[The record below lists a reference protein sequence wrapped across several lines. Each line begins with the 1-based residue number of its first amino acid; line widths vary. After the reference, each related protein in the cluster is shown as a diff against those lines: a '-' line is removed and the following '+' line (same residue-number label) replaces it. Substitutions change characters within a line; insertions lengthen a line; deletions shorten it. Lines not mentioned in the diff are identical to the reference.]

1 LIARF
6 VPHSG
11 CGLGLPDAFCK
22 KTAILSKVPDLSS
35 VVILERHRENKEEQ
49 GRWSTVGLGQWF
61 LTFFTYLTLFVE
73 QGYQIYPQYI
83 QWW

>member
-6 VPHSG
+6 VPQPG
-11 CGLGLPDAFCK
+11 CGLELPDAFCK
-22 KTAILSKVPDLSS
+22 KNGYFVKSASSKLCRNALSS
-35 VVILERHRENKEEQ
+35 TGKTEQ
-49 GRWSTVGLGQWF
+49 GKVGHSRTRAVVLN
-61 LTFFTYLTLFVE
+61 LFTYLTLFVK

>member
-1 LIARF
+1 
-6 VPHSG
+6 
-11 CGLGLPDAFCK
+11 
-22 KTAILSKVPDLSS
+22 VPDLSS

-61 LTFFTYLTLFVE
+61 LTFFTYLTLFVK

-83 QWW
+83 QCW